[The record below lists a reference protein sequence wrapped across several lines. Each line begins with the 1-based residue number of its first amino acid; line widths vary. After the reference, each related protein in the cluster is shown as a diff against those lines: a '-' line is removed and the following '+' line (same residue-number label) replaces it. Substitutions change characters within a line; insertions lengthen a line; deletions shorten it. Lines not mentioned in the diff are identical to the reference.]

1 MGYFDKGVLI
11 AVRTDLI
18 DQLEVRLTF
27 RADKSRIFSF

>member
-18 DQLEVRLTF
+18 DQLEIRLTF
-27 RADKSRIFSF
+27 RPDKSRIFTL